1 MVVVGW
7 EVGGWELVD
16 RKKTDHFK
24 LLMPAVTVQTFHCA
38 SYQGT
43 DMVQER
49 GTTAALRHKSGIFAD
64 LKS

>member
-1 MVVVGW
+1 M
-7 EVGGWELVD
+7 GGGGGESWLIE
-16 RKKTDHFK
+16 RR
-24 LLMPAVTVQTFHCA
+24 QTILNRADFHCA

-49 GTTAALRHKSGIFAD
+49 GTTAALRHESGIFAD